1 MTGVAVFPGPD
12 SVAHEEMHKAG
23 RAATPGC
30 GFDQDGGKSEIDS
43 FCNNPEQRT
52 SLVATSSGIYN
63 DIKCLAFLA
72 RNWRGDALS
81 HGRDSR
87 KDEGRAVKPPCHG
100 KGYVLRNGQI
110 IF

>member
-43 FCNNPEQRT
+43 FCDNPEQRT
-52 SLVATSSGIYN
+52 SLVATSSGAYN
-63 DIKCLAFLA
+63 DIKYLVNFSMKQDIQTPQTAKLPT
-72 RNWRGDALS
+72 GV
-81 HGRDSR
+81 
-87 KDEGRAVKPPCHG
+87 RA
-100 KGYVLRNGQI
+100 
-110 IF
+110 